1 MRHLVTG
8 GSGFLGNLVAR
19 RLLEQGEAVRVLD
32 VWEDASRPDGIEF
45 VRCDVR
51 DRQGLARALRGVDVV
66 HDTVA
71 VNPISKSRRD
81 FREVNVEAVRNV
93 AEEAAAAGVEA
104 LIHIS
109 SSAVFGRPRECPIRP
124 ETPPAPIEIYGRTK
138 LAGELAVREVCQRH
152 RLPLI
157 TIRPRTILGGGRL
170 GLFHILFD
178 WIREGRNV
186 YVIGS
191 GENAF
196 QFIHADD
203 LIDFYMLALSAGKP
217 GVYNVGT
224 DQFGTL
230 RHDLE
235 ELISYAGSRSK
246 VKGLPAL
253 PAINALRVLDW
264 IGASPLAPWHYL
276 TYHVPY
282 YFDVAPLLAMGWKPN
297 YSNGRMFR
305 EGYDWFLAN
314 AERLEAEK
322 EGSPHRRP
330 VKEGILW
337 LVRKLS

>member
-1 MRHLVTG
+1 M
-8 GSGFLGNLVAR
+8 GNLVAR
-19 RLLEQGEAVRVLD
+19 RLLNSGEAVRVLD
-32 VWEDASRPDGIEF
+32 VWEDASRPGEIEF
-45 VRCDVR
+45 VNCDVR
-51 DRQGLARALRGVDVV
+51 DREGLARALRGVDVV

-71 VNPISKSRRD
+71 LNPISKSRRE
-81 FREVNVEAVRNV
+81 FWEVNVEGIRSV

-104 LIHIS
+104 LIQIS
-109 SSAVFGRPRECPIRP
+109 SSAVFGYPLECPIRAD
-124 ETPPAPIEIYGRTK
+124 TPPAPVEIYGRTK
-138 LAGELAVREVCQRH
+138 LAGELAVREVCRSH
-152 RLPLI
+152 GLPLI

-170 GLFHILFD
+170 GLFHLLFD

-191 GENAF
+191 GENEF
-196 QFIHADD
+196 QFVHAHD
-203 LIDFYMLALSAGKP
+203 LVDFYMLALEAGKP

-224 DQFGTL
+224 DRYGTL

-235 ELISYAGSRSK
+235 ELIGYAGSRSK
-246 VKGLPAL
+246 VKSLPVF
-253 PAINALRVLDW
+253 PAVNTLRVLDW
-264 IGASPLAPWHYL
+264 LGVSPLAPWHYL
-276 TYHVPY
+276 TYHRPY
-282 YFDVAPLLAMGWKPN
+282 CFDVTPLLAMGWKPN

-314 AERLEAEK
+314 AERLKVEK